1 MKKSFL
7 ILSAV
12 FLGLTA
18 CSSTPKN
25 PVDATPG
32 RTADVEFL
40 EANGPLTLTFDEKG
54 NWLSIRSSATAPLV
68 NNAPEGVEIAF
79 KTATMR
85 AKRNLAEFMSNDV
98 KSTKSVQTISKSYLK
113 NIAQVDSSNESN
125 TSGDD
130 EDAASNSQATKES
143 RQKANTIAQKH
154 PDAIVIGSDQVAW
167 REGAPDIFISKPLST
182 EKAIRQ
188 LQANS
193 DKIVY
198 FSTALSVQQYATGF
212 EQTLVEHY
220 KVKFRKLSMAEIER
234 YVAVEQPLHC
244 AGSFKCESLGISLF
258 EQMIGQDQTTLM
270 GMPMIQ
276 LCQILRQLNILVP

>member
-1 MKKSFL
+1 MNTQI
-7 ILSAV
+7 ILA
-12 FLGLTA
+12 
-18 CSSTPKN
+18 SSSQTRKDLMDRLKIQYECVVPDIDES
-25 PVDATPG
+25 PRG
-32 RTADVEFL
+32 EMHADDL
-40 EANGPLTLTFDEKG
+40 ARRL
-54 NWLSIRSSATAPLV
+54 
-68 NNAPEGVEIAF
+68 AF
-79 KTATMR
+79 
-85 AKRNLAEFMSNDV
+85 E
-98 KSTKSVQTISKSYLK
+98 
-113 NIAQVDSSNESN
+113 
-125 TSGDD
+125 
-130 EDAASNSQATKES
+130 
-143 RQKANTIAQKH
+143 KANAIAQKY

-167 REGAPDIFISKPLST
+167 REGAPDIFIGKPLSS